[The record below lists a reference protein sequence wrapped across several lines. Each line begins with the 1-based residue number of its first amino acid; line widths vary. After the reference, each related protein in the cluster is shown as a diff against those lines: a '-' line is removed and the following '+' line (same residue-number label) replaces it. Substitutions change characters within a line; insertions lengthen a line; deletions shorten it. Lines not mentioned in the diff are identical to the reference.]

1 MWDQKGRP
9 AGWNLRQ
16 ELTLLSWDR
25 TFSSSR
31 KPQVLLLA
39 PSTDWMRWP
48 QCWEWPPLLKF
59 WWWIWATSTKY
70 LHNNIWTSI
79 YLNHWRLAQPSWQ
92 PELTIT
98 VSVKLFC
105 FAKSQHLF
113 CYYWLLQSTWI
124 CIEVHYIW
132 GAKSSR
138 EKGIS
143 FKDINLQDALPWPVV
158 IWGVGLVEPE
168 EPSLFSGAFPSP
180 ILVSGVWGLGNIRVW
195 VTVVSCFRLP
205 TSCRIGGLHSGEWFL
220 LWSKVLW
227 NLHRAPFPTEPG
239 GEMGLVQPPLLTLT

>member
-39 PSTDWMRWP
+39 PLTDWMRWP

-113 CYYWLLQSTWI
+113 CYYWLWSPLGFALKYIIFGEQSLLGKRGFLLKILT
-124 CIEVHYIW
+124 C
-132 GAKSSR
+132 KM
-138 EKGIS
+138 
-143 FKDINLQDALPWPVV
+143 
-158 IWGVGLVEPE
+158 
-168 EPSLFSGAFPSP
+168 PSP
-180 ILVSGVWGLGNIRVW
+180 DLWSSGVWDLLSQKNRL
-195 VTVVSCFRLP
+195 CFL
-205 TSCRIGGLHSGEWFL
+205 E
-220 LWSKVLW
+220 
-227 NLHRAPFPTEPG
+227 PFH
-239 GEMGLVQPPLLTLT
+239 PPS